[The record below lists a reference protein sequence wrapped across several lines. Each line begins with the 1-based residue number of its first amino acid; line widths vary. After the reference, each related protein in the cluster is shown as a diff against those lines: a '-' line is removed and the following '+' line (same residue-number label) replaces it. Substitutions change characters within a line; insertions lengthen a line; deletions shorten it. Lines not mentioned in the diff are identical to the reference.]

1 MRKPIILFVAYSALC
16 AFDLYAFVGR
26 SLERDWVWAG
36 ADWICTVASAVGA
49 IFWLYRATVVYKWR
63 HRHEHKA

>member
-1 MRKPIILFVAYSALC
+1 MSKPLLLFVAYSALC

-36 ADWICTVASAVGA
+36 ADWVCAVAAALGAVY
-49 IFWLYRATVVYKWR
+49 WLYMVVAARKWR